1 MTLTTR
7 IVLAMIGGILG
18 GALIKLTHDSGI
30 LGSTGDLIL
39 YDLLANGIF
48 DIVGQIFI
56 ASLRL
61 AIVPLV
67 FFSLVCGVLS
77 ISSSSQI
84 GTITIKTL
92 SLYLVTTA
100 IAISL
105 ALFFALL
112 VEPGLGANLA
122 LPQAF
127 VATDPPSLKQVLVSI
142 FPTK

>member
-1 MTLTTR
+1 MTLTSR
-7 IVLAMIGGILG
+7 IVLAMVGGILG

-30 LGSTGDLIL
+30 LGATGDLIL

-112 VEPGLGANLA
+112 IEPGLGANLA

-127 VATDPPSLKQVLVSI
+127 VATDPSFS
-142 FPTK
+142 

>member
-7 IVLAMIGGILG
+7 IVLAMVGGILG

-92 SLYLVTTA
+92 SLYLVTYLIT
-100 IAISL
+100 
-105 ALFFALL
+105 
-112 VEPGLGANLA
+112 
-122 LPQAF
+122 
-127 VATDPPSLKQVLVSI
+127 
-142 FPTK
+142 FPCK